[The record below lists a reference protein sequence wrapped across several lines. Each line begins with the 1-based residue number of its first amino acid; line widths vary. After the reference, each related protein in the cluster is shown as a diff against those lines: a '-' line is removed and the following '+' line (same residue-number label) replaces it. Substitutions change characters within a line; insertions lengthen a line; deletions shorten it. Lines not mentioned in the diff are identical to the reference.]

1 MDYNESTNAAY
12 IPREDYYDGG
22 GYLGYGGQRDMEG
35 CRRLFFTIVAVV
47 LAAIVGGV
55 LAIVL

>member
-1 MDYNESTNAAY
+1 MEHNQQTNAAY

-22 GYLGYGGQRDMEG
+22 GYLGYGGHNDMEG
-35 CRRLFFTIVAVV
+35 CRRLFFTVLVII
-47 LAAIVGGV
+47 LAAIAGGV